1 MMEELT
7 AAEEAKKIIDGL
19 SVSSP
24 DNPTVLATLRN
35 RRMTWLEEQRRQP
48 HQAPVL

>member
-7 AAEEAKKIIDGL
+7 AAEEAKKIIDGFPYHHL
-19 SVSSP
+19 ITRPSWQRFV
-24 DNPTVLATLRN
+24 